1 MPDLE
6 RPILALLG
14 HLLDQDDPEMR
25 ALETAQ
31 RWFEKKVGMAGSADR
46 DVGLALIW
54 LAACRLQLYNMKGA
68 AHTLGHLRAR
78 FRGRFP
84 DLELVASF
92 LEVRMQHEMGDFRNG
107 SNMLDRIPK
116 ISLSDPR
123 MVARLEATRLH
134 MRGDFLSGMG
144 QVKVAHDLYL
154 KAFEALRHGPA
165 QLEDL
170 AITAELYN
178 SQGVAFFREGRA
190 DEALKSY
197 ANAET
202 VCKHI
207 GFKLAEARCFKG
219 RGMIYL
225 AKKQLQEATRE
236 LKQALELYQACGA
249 PYGILRTGLAL
260 GQAHYKLTDY
270 RQALLYYEEAK
281 IQCGTGNFMREEGEV
296 CARIGDILLAEGQ
309 YEKAAEYYEQDLQL
323 ATTNQ
328 DQRARAYGL
337 YHVGRIQRLLGN
349 YLRAEACL
357 EEAGSLF
364 HGANEKAGLC
374 QTLLQRV
381 QCYIEQGKTTQSRS
395 CLEQLKETA
404 QRLGRPFEIGL
415 AEMLEGVVLR
425 HEGQAEHARRQL
437 ERSLRVLEQEPGFY
451 TVWCTMELAQA
462 LEDAGNR
469 PSAVSRFKEA
479 IQVGRQLKLPDLEKR
494 ALDMLAQVDRSEW
507 AKALHGAG
515 AITPVKRRNAGR
527 VFISVLMAELRNL
540 SAFGS
545 SHEPDETA
553 NTANRFFEQM
563 ATVIVDQ
570 KGILNKVMGERMMA
584 VFGLGNPCDPGQALT
599 CANECLN
606 EFVKLLKEDSSLS
619 ELGVAFA
626 IATGEALEGMLGP
639 RDRLEY
645 TVLGRPI
652 SLVQRLVAQADMGEI
667 LVCSDTFRA
676 IGHHVTHPVAR
687 DVMAR
692 ANEQKLVAYQVA
704 SGRPPVAGQGPRKS

>member
-1 MPDLE
+1 MADLE

-14 HLLDQDDPEMR
+14 HLLDQDDPEMV

-31 RWFEKKVGMAGSADR
+31 RWFEKKVGQSASGDR
-46 DVGLALIW
+46 EVGLALLW
-54 LAACRLQLYNMKGA
+54 LAGCRLQLHNMKGA
-68 AHTLGHLRAR
+68 HHTLGHLRAR

-84 DLELVASF
+84 DLEMVASF
-92 LEVRMQHEMGDFRNG
+92 LEVRMQYEMGDFRNG

-116 ISLSDPR
+116 INLSDPR
-123 MVARLEATRLH
+123 IVARLEAIRLH
-134 MRGDFLSGMG
+134 MRGDFLSGMS
-144 QVKVAHDLYL
+144 QLKVAQDLYL

-178 SQGVAFFREGRA
+178 SQGMTFFREGRA
-190 DEALKSY
+190 DEALKAYS
-197 ANAET
+197 NAET

-207 GFKLAEARCFKG
+207 GFKLAEARCYKG
-219 RGMIYL
+219 RGMLYL
-225 AKKQLQEATRE
+225 AKKQFQEGIAE
-236 LKQALELYQACGA
+236 LKHAMELYQSCGA

-260 GQAHYKLTDY
+260 GQAHYRLTDY

-281 IQCGTGNFMREEGEV
+281 IQCGTGSFTREEGEV

-323 ATTNQ
+323 ATNNQ

-337 YHVGRIQRLLGN
+337 FNVGRIQRLLGN
-349 YLRAEACL
+349 YMRAEACL
-357 EEAGSLF
+357 EEACALF
-364 HGANEKAGLC
+364 HGANDKGGLC
-374 QTLLQRV
+374 SALLQRV
-381 QCYIEQGKTTQSRS
+381 QCFAEQGKATQSRS

-425 HEGQAEHARRQL
+425 HEGQAEAARKQL
-437 ERSLRVLEQEPGFY
+437 EKSLRVLGQEPGFY

-462 LEDAGNR
+462 LEDAGHR
-469 PSAVSRFKEA
+469 SSAVSRFKEA
-479 IQVGRQLKLPDLEKR
+479 IQFGRQLRLADLEKR
-494 ALDMLAQVDRSEW
+494 ALDMLGQVDRSEW

-515 AITPVKRRNAGR
+515 ASAPIKRRNAGR
-527 VFISVLMAELRNL
+527 VFISVLLVELRHL
-540 SAFGS
+540 TQFGS
-545 SHEPDETA
+545 SHEADETA
-553 NTANRFFEQM
+553 TVANRFFEQM

-584 VFGLGNPCDPGQALT
+584 VFGLGNPCDPAQALS

-606 EFVKLLKEDSSLS
+606 EFWKLLKEDGALAD
-619 ELGVAFA
+619 LNIACA

-652 SLVQRLVAQADMGEI
+652 SLVQRLIGQADGGDI
-667 LVCSDTFRA
+667 LICSDTFRA
-676 IGHHVTHPVAR
+676 VGHQVSHPVAR

-692 ANEQKLVAYQVA
+692 TNEQKLVAYQVA
-704 SGRPPVAGQGPRKS
+704 SSRPPLAAQRKS